1 MIAIDPADAE
11 KFLKALHDA
20 GVQPAAIIGKVM
32 DKGEGKVHVVTTG
45 KRQLPPPRAN
55 EAKQKVIEPKP
66 VAVSSTAPAQEETP
80 CCAEDNSGASADGLE
95 GPDLMQRRFL
105 DFMGTVNRP
114 GGLDAYTKQA
124 MAIALSVA
132 QRCEP
137 CIKSHINK
145 AREKGFSEEEIDEA
159 AWMGVAFGGAPC
171 MMFYKQHKPR

>member
-1 MIAIDPADAE
+1 MPDPRETRPKEKAAE
-11 KFLKALHDA
+11 VKA
-20 GVQPAAIIGKVM
+20 
-32 DKGEGKVHVVTTG
+32 
-45 KRQLPPPRAN
+45 
-55 EAKQKVIEPKP
+55 EAV
-66 VAVSSTAPAQEETP
+66 APAVQAEETP
-80 CCAEDNSGASADGLE
+80 CCAEVTSGGSSADGLE
-95 GPDLMQRRFL
+95 GVDLMQRKFL
-105 DFMGTVNRP
+105 DFMGSVNRP

-159 AWMGVAFGGAPC
+159 AWMGVAFGGAPT